1 MAVNPS
7 FLEEMDVKFG
17 EGIFG
22 EFSESNQSQ
31 DILKVAV
38 DSIDNESVGENKFRS
53 VKYPSVGGINPK
65 EHLFQLTDYDLKSI
79 FPLVQTSNK
88 PTSINARDTL
98 FLLLVKITCS
108 EDICQRY
115 FVAPPP
121 GVSKRNWVCVFGH
134 TCKSLKA
141 SLGGADIKAAIAYAE
156 RVGLTVIY
164 KEEEGFEQYFVENL
178 SRVLGQ
184 KGSKASYLKKCKDP
198 QYIQPINFVSLFPL
212 NREEDKKVLR
222 EVFGDIPN
230 IDNPNSYFA
239 CPHHFNVITRTG
251 AVGLSRKIVMNIQ
264 KERRGGI
271 DLDTSNRSGARYILE
286 NLIPKLSNSHPQH
299 GPQGQTQGQTFAY
312 PDGAYML

>member
-184 KGSKASYLKKCKDP
+184 RVVKRATSRSARILSTFSPSTSSLSFLLIARRTKKC
-198 QYIQPINFVSLFPL
+198 
-212 NREEDKKVLR
+212 
-222 EVFGDIPN
+222 
-230 IDNPNSYFA
+230 
-239 CPHHFNVITRTG
+239 
-251 AVGLSRKIVMNIQ
+251 
-264 KERRGGI
+264 
-271 DLDTSNRSGARYILE
+271 
-286 NLIPKLSNSHPQH
+286 
-299 GPQGQTQGQTFAY
+299 
-312 PDGAYML
+312 

>member
-38 DSIDNESVGENKFRS
+38 DSIDNESAGGNKFRS

-156 RVGLTVIY
+156 RVGLTVNY
-164 KEEEGFEQYFVENL
+164 KEEEGFEQYFAENL

-239 CPHHFNVITRTG
+239 CPHHFNVFTRTG
-251 AVGLSRKIVMNIQ
+251 AIGLSRKIVMSLDDS
-264 KERRGGI
+264 RRGEI
-271 DLDTSNRSGARYILE
+271 ELDDANRSGAGFIAR
-286 NLIPKLSNSHPQH
+286 NLIPKLSSQHYPQF
-299 GPQGQTQGQTFAY
+299 GPQGQTFAFN
-312 PDGAYML
+312 GAYML